1 MVRGEGS
8 RLRLFALQPISRGP
22 IFAPFFSRQA
32 GLRSGPTRQGR
43 GPSPGR
49 RGRHGDAQ
57 PAPSH
62 RQHSAD
68 RPRRICVC
76 PQTCQREQMGDG
88 LLPDRVPPAPR
99 LRWTTRLRPYRRPG
113 SPGGR
118 TRGRTP
124 RPGCVFETADFVC
137 HFVTPPHGFA
147 PPGGVMTVDRLGRDV
162 RVTTIERTI
171 ARRPARPL

>member
-22 IFAPFFSRQA
+22 YSPRSSAAKPDFDRAQHASAAGRRPDDEVATAMLSQHLHTGNIRRIARGVFASVLKHVNADKWVMDYFLTASRLRRGCV
-32 GLRSGPTRQGR
+32 GLLGCAHTDGQEVQGVAPR
-43 GPSPGR
+43 GPG
-49 RGRHGDAQ
+49 AF
-57 PAPSH
+57 
-62 RQHSAD
+62 
-68 RPRRICVC
+68 
-76 PQTCQREQMGDG
+76 
-88 LLPDRVPPAPR
+88 
-99 LRWTTRLRPYRRPG
+99 
-113 SPGGR
+113 
-118 TRGRTP
+118 
-124 RPGCVFETADFVC
+124 FETADFVC